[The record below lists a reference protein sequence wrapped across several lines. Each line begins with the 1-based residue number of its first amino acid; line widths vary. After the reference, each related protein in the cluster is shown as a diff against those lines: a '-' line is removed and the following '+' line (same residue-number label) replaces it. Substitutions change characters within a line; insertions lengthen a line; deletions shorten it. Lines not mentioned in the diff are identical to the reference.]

1 LFYFDVATFPVVL
14 DVLVIAVAVVAVTVA
29 VVLLLFTCYSVVL
42 LMLLLLLYFKVHATL
57 LRSCCF
63 LSSMIGFKNGF
74 VFVYVIGVNT
84 KLIRPNSIKDN

>member
-1 LFYFDVATFPVVL
+1 M
-14 DVLVIAVAVVAVTVA
+14 DVLVIAVAVVAV
-29 VVLLLFTCYSVVL
+29 VLLLFSCYAVVL
-42 LMLLLLLYFKVHATL
+42 LMLLLLLYFKVHATV

-63 LSSMIGFKNGF
+63 LSSMIGDKNGF